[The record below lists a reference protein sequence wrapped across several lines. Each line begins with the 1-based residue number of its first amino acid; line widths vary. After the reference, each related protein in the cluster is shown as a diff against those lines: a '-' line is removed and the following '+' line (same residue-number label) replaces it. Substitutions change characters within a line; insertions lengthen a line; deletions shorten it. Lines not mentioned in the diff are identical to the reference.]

1 MLQYSSRCRL
11 AAGLLTL
18 SMGLPAARAEDPLRL
33 LEVFPSGYQYH
44 VSTRVE
50 LSGSLTLPAEKGKAT
65 PKPLSVSGDSAIE
78 YDERVL
84 TVDKNGLVQKTARV
98 YRKMEFQRKIGE
110 QPQETSL
117 RPEARKMVVLRH
129 KNQEVPFS
137 PDGPL
142 TWGEIDLVRTDVFA
156 PALTGLLPDKAV
168 QVDDRWKA
176 SALAIQELTD
186 LEKIDDGEVE
196 CRLEQVTTIEKRR
209 HARVAF
215 SGTVRGPNE
224 DGPSKQQLTGYFYFD
239 LESNHLSYLHLKG
252 VHSLLDADGKEIGRV
267 EGRFTMTRQVN
278 QKAKELSDEALR
290 SWTLEPTE
298 ENSALLY
305 DNTDLG
311 LRFLYPRRWKVAGG
325 QGRQVALD
333 GSEGS
338 GVLLTLEPAGNVPT
352 AKQFLKESRDFLQNQ
367 KAKILSFE
375 DPRRLQ
381 DAPRELDHFVIDV
394 EMGKERVL
402 MAYFVARQGKGGVTV
417 AARVAGKDSV
427 ALRREVEGIARSI
440 VVTKTIEAEK
450 PPIDPNMKK

>member
-186 LEKIDDGEVE
+186 L
-196 CRLEQVTTIEKRR
+196 
-209 HARVAF
+209 
-215 SGTVRGPNE
+215 
-224 DGPSKQQLTGYFYFD
+224 
-239 LESNHLSYLHLKG
+239 
-252 VHSLLDADGKEIGRV
+252 
-267 EGRFTMTRQVN
+267 
-278 QKAKELSDEALR
+278 
-290 SWTLEPTE
+290 
-298 ENSALLY
+298 
-305 DNTDLG
+305 
-311 LRFLYPRRWKVAGG
+311 
-325 QGRQVALD
+325 
-333 GSEGS
+333 
-338 GVLLTLEPAGNVPT
+338 
-352 AKQFLKESRDFLQNQ
+352 
-367 KAKILSFE
+367 
-375 DPRRLQ
+375 
-381 DAPRELDHFVIDV
+381 
-394 EMGKERVL
+394 
-402 MAYFVARQGKGGVTV
+402 
-417 AARVAGKDSV
+417 
-427 ALRREVEGIARSI
+427 
-440 VVTKTIEAEK
+440 
-450 PPIDPNMKK
+450 